1 MVLAGHSLGGLI
13 ARLYQHARPSRVSG
27 LVLLDST
34 PEAVAD
40 DRGVQVGFVA
50 SSLAAWM
57 LKLFTPLGFTRLLLR
72 WQRMP
77 LYPEQSRYQA
87 AVSPPEYDQWMTM
100 VCASFAGGQVP
111 NSGP

>member
-1 MVLAGHSLGGLI
+1 
-13 ARLYQHARPSRVSG
+13 
-27 LVLLDST
+27 
-34 PEAVAD
+34 
-40 DRGVQVGFVA
+40 
-50 SSLAAWM
+50 
-57 LKLFTPLGFTRLLLR
+57 
-72 WQRMP
+72 MP